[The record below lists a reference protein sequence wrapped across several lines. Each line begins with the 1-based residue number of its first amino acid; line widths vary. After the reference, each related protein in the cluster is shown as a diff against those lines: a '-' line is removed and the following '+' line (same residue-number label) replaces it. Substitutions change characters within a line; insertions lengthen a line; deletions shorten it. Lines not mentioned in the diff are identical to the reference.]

1 MMRISNNTLAILNNF
16 ASINS
21 NILVRPGNVLRTIS
35 ESGEISAKAV
45 ISENFETEFAIYD
58 LSQFLKGLRLYDN
71 PELEFSEDSSFVLIK
86 QNNHTIKYFLTEP
99 DLVTAPEN
107 RNLKMPSA
115 EVEFELRPE
124 NFEKLI
130 KASNVYELPDFT
142 VLGKDGEIT
151 LQVRNK
157 MNPTSNQVSITVGE
171 TDDIF
176 ELNFDK
182 KNLLMIEGS
191 YDVVISKQMISQF
204 TNQDFDLTYFVGLSS
219 DSYFEN

>member
-1 MMRISNNTLAILNNF
+1 MRLSNNTLAILNNF
-16 ASINS
+16 SSINS
-21 NILVRPGNVLRTIS
+21 NILVRPGNVIRTIS

-45 ISENFETEFAIYD
+45 VSEEFETEFAIYD
-58 LSQFLKGLRLYDN
+58 LPQFLKGLRLYDN
-71 PELEFSEDSSFVLIK
+71 PELEFAEDSSFVLIK

-115 EVEFELRPE
+115 EVEFELRSE

-130 KASNVYELPDFT
+130 KASNVYDLPDFT

-171 TDDIF
+171 TDDTF

-182 KNLLMIEGS
+182 KNLLMIEGA

-204 TNQDFDLTYFVGLSS
+204 TNQDFDLSYFVGLSS
-219 DSYFEN
+219 DSYFED

>member
-1 MMRISNNTLAILNNF
+1 MRLSNNTLAILNNF
-16 ASINS
+16 SSINS

-45 ISENFETEFAIYD
+45 VSEEFETEFAIYD
-58 LSQFLKGLRLYDN
+58 LPQFLKGLRLYDN
-71 PELEFSEDSSFVLIK
+71 PELEFAEDSSFVLIK

-115 EVEFELRPE
+115 EVEFELRSE

-130 KASNVYELPDFT
+130 KASNVYDLPDFT

-171 TDDIF
+171 TDDTF

-182 KNLLMIEGS
+182 KNLLMIEGA

-204 TNQDFDLTYFVGLSS
+204 TNQDFDLSYFVGLSS
-219 DSYFEN
+219 DSYFED

>member
-1 MMRISNNTLAILNNF
+1 MRLSNNTLAILNNF
-16 ASINS
+16 SSINS

-45 ISENFETEFAIYD
+45 VSEDFETEFAIYD
-58 LSQFLKGLRLYDN
+58 LPQFLKGLRLYDN
-71 PELEFSEDSSFVLIK
+71 PELEFAEDSSFVLIK

-115 EVEFELRPE
+115 EVEFELRSE

-130 KASNVYELPDFT
+130 KASNVYDLPDFT

-171 TDDIF
+171 TDDTF

-182 KNLLMIEGS
+182 KNLLMIEGA

-204 TNQDFDLTYFVGLSS
+204 TNQDFDLSYFVGLSS
-219 DSYFEN
+219 DSYFED